1 MEKDIIKVF
10 SDLANGEKIVK
21 LDADTLIET
30 LAESLMQKI
39 ELSKKDSDGLPENKE
54 EPKDDGERED
64 PEEKKEEE

>member
-10 SDLANGEKIVK
+10 SDLANGERVVK

-39 ELSKKDSDGLPENKE
+39 ELSKKDSEGITEYKE

-64 PEEKKEEE
+64 PEEKKVEE

>member
-39 ELSKKDSDGLPENKE
+39 ELSKKDSDSLPENKE

>member
-10 SDLANGEKIVK
+10 SDLANGERIVK

-54 EPKDDGERED
+54 EPKDDGVRED